1 MNADNAR
8 ILVVDD
14 EPDIL
19 KTIKM
24 SLQMEG
30 FKVLEATNGMTALK
44 KTKKERPALIVL
56 DIMLPKMNGFKL
68 CKMIKFDE
76 KYKDIPI
83 IILTA
88 KAQEK
93 DKKLAKKSGAE
104 VFLTKPFES
113 EELIKNI
120 NDLLNK

>member
-1 MNADNAR
+1 MDRNDTK

-19 KTIKM
+19 KTVKI
-24 SLQMEG
+24 SLEMEG
-30 FKVLEATNGMTALK
+30 FKVLKAKDGMTALK
-44 KTKKERPALIVL
+44 KTKKEKPALIVL
-56 DIMLPKMNGFKL
+56 DIMLPKMDGYKL
-68 CKMIKFDE
+68 CKMIKFDK

-88 KAQEK
+88 RAQEK